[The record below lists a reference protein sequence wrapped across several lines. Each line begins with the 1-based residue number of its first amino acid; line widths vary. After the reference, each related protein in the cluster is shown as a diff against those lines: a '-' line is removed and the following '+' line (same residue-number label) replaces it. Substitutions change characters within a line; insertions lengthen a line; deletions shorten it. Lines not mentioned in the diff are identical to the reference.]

1 MSRDCPFPALVHAP
15 TLEPEGTAAHA
26 RRMLG
31 QFLHLVLCFGL
42 VLSLGCEGSTEQP
55 AAKQAPA
62 AGASEATSAQ
72 NQEKTASKFEADLV
86 EASHSPEKGASDDNS
101 LPGYPSFADL
111 VEASRPAV
119 INIFTK
125 TRRRVRQP
133 QNPFVPFAP
142 RERVSESLG
151 SGFLIDPNGLAL
163 TNHHV
168 IQNATEIEVRLLDDR
183 RFRATIVGQDPK
195 TDVALIQLEGA
206 SDLPYLKMADSKNLR
221 VGDWVIAIGNPLG
234 LTSTVTA
241 GIASATGRRDVPLNG
256 EMVYQDFIQTDAS
269 INPGNSG
276 GPLLDIK
283 GRVVGI
289 NTAISSE
296 GQGIGFAIPINMV
309 QEILPQLKETGKVK
323 RSWLG
328 IYVDE
333 VPGALSKQLALA
345 PGGALIKGVVPKG
358 PADLA
363 KLREGDVIIKLDGTS
378 INDASHLTWVAGHLG
393 IGKVVDVELQRG
405 NQRMMTRMKLG
416 ALPD

>member
-1 MSRDCPFPALVHAP
+1 MSRIDLFSVSLSTRLAGLFLLALA
-15 TLEPEGTAAHA
+15 
-26 RRMLG
+26 
-31 QFLHLVLCFGL
+31 FIN
-42 VLSLGCEGSTEQP
+42 LGCEAKATKQD
-55 AAKQAPA
+55 AANAPA
-62 AGASEATSAQ
+62 AVADKQEASATKKDGAAGP
-72 NQEKTASKFEADLV
+72 DLIEV
-86 EASHSPEKGASDDNS
+86 SHSPTNGAQDDKS

-111 VEASRPAV
+111 VDASRPAV

-125 TRRRVRQP
+125 TRRKVRTAP
-133 QNPFVPFAP
+133 NPFVPFAP

-151 SGFLIDPNGLAL
+151 SGFLIDPSGLAL

-168 IQNATEIEVRLLDDR
+168 IQHATEIEVRLLDER
-183 RFRATIVGQDPK
+183 RYKATIVGQDPK

-206 SDLPYLKMADSKNLR
+206 EDLPYLEMADSESLR

-256 EMVYQDFIQTDAS
+256 ELVYQDFIQTDAS

-283 GRVVGI
+283 GQVVGI
-289 NTAISSE
+289 NTAISAE
-296 GQGIGFAIPINMV
+296 GQGIGFAIPMNMV
-309 QEILPQLKETGKVK
+309 QEILPQLKEDGKVK

-333 VPGALSKQLALA
+333 VPKALSKQLSL
-345 PGGALIKGVVPKG
+345 PRGGALIKGVVPKG

-363 KLREGDVIIKLDGTS
+363 KLKKGDVVLKLDGTS

-405 NQRMMTRMKLG
+405 NQRMMTRLKIG

>member
-1 MSRDCPFPALVHAP
+1 
-15 TLEPEGTAAHA
+15 
-26 RRMLG
+26 
-31 QFLHLVLCFGL
+31 
-42 VLSLGCEGSTEQP
+42 
-55 AAKQAPA
+55 
-62 AGASEATSAQ
+62 
-72 NQEKTASKFEADLV
+72 
-86 EASHSPEKGASDDNS
+86 
-101 LPGYPSFADL
+101 
-111 VEASRPAV
+111 
-119 INIFTK
+119 
-125 TRRRVRQP
+125 
-133 QNPFVPFAP
+133 
-142 RERVSESLG
+142 
-151 SGFLIDPNGLAL
+151 
-163 TNHHV
+163 
-168 IQNATEIEVRLLDDR
+168 
-183 RFRATIVGQDPK
+183 
-195 TDVALIQLEGA
+195 
-206 SDLPYLKMADSKNLR
+206 
-221 VGDWVIAIGNPLG
+221 
-234 LTSTVTA
+234 VTA

>member
-1 MSRDCPFPALVHAP
+1 MKTSNRSDDMSRDCPFPSLVHARRNKTATWLLGLCLSL
-15 TLEPEGTAAHA
+15 TLAIP
-26 RRMLG
+26 
-31 QFLHLVLCFGL
+31 F
-42 VLSLGCEGSTEQP
+42 SLGCEGSASKPQETANAEKSTQP
-55 AAKQAPA
+55 KSTQPPK
-62 AGASEATSAQ
+62 ASETRI
-72 NQEKTASKFEADLV
+72 EADLI
-86 EASHSPEKGASDDNS
+86 EASHIKNARDDNS

-125 TRRRVRQP
+125 TRRRAQQP
-133 QNPFVPFAP
+133 RNPFVPFAP

-163 TNHHV
+163 TNNHV

-206 SDLPYLKMADSKNLR
+206 SDLPFLKMADSKNLR
-221 VGDWVIAIGNPLG
+221 VGEWVIAIGNPLG

-241 GIASATGRRDVPLNG
+241 GIASATGRRDVPLGG

-283 GRVVGI
+283 GQVVGI

-309 QEILPQLKETGKVK
+309 QEILPQLKESGKVK

-333 VPGALSKQLALA
+333 VPGGLSKQLALA

-363 KLREGDVIIKLDGTS
+363 KLRKGDVILKLDGTS